1 MTPLRRLGPLLLALA
16 LLPGGAC
23 TPLSPAGAPS
33 SQAPRLLPQ
42 GTLVH
47 DTVDSP
53 ALAGNL
59 LGDSQRR
66 AVTVYLPPSYHRAP
80 GRRFPVVYLLHG
92 FDARDDWWTGER
104 VALPAALD
112 SLIAA
117 GRMREAIVVMPDG
130 FNAFGGAFWTDSPT
144 TGGWGT
150 FVARDLVGH
159 VDRHFRTLPRAES
172 RGLGGY
178 SMGGFGALHL
188 AARHPDVFGA
198 VYALSACCMGGDL
211 LRDPQMA
218 DTTWART
225 LALASREDAAAAG
238 FFPRVLLAVGS
249 AWTPAPARPPLYVE
263 LPFATAEDG
272 RVGPVPPVHAAW
284 LARSP
289 EAFVQGNAGALRRLR
304 GIGFDAGRLDGL
316 VHIPATMRRLH
327 AALDSAGIAHAYVEY
342 DGTHGSDVPARIR
355 THLLPFLSRHLGNG
369 RVVPPPR
376 CGNTPC
382 TPPPS

>member
-1 MTPLRRLGPLLLALA
+1 MTPLRRLAPLLLALA
-16 LLPGGAC
+16 LVPGGAC
-23 TPLSPAGAPS
+23 TPPSPAGAPS
-33 SQAPRLLPQ
+33 SQAPRPSPR

-59 LGDSQRR
+59 LGDSPRR

-92 FDARDDWWTGER
+92 FDARGDWWTGER

-117 GRMREAIVVMPDG
+117 GRMREAVVVMPDG
-130 FNAFGGAFWTDSPT
+130 FNAYGGSFWTDSPT
-144 TGGWGT
+144 AGGWGT

-159 VDRHFRTLPRAES
+159 VDRRFRTLPRAES

-198 VYALSACCMGGDL
+198 VYALSACCMGGEL

-218 DTTWART
+218 DTTRART
-225 LALASREDAAAAG
+225 LALASREEAAAAG
-238 FFPRVLLAVGS
+238 FFPRLLLALGA
-249 AWTPAPARPPLYVE
+249 AWTPAPARPPLYVA
-263 LPFATAEDG
+263 LPFARAEDG
-272 RVGPVPPVHAAW
+272 RVGPVDPVHAAW
-284 LARSP
+284 MARSP
-289 EAFVQGNAGALRRLR
+289 ERFVRDHAATLRRLR
-304 GIGFDAGRLDGL
+304 AIGFDAGRRDGL
-316 VHIPATMRRLH
+316 VHIPATMRRLD
-327 AALDSAGIAHAYVEY
+327 AALTEADIAHAFEEY
-342 DGTHGSDVPARIR
+342 DGTHGSHVPQRIR
-355 THLLPFLSRHLGNG
+355 THLLPFLSRHLRN
-369 RVVPPPR
+369 
-376 CGNTPC
+376 
-382 TPPPS
+382 